1 MDKNTLIEQLNK
13 AVPRSILDVRRFGRS
28 EILSIWVETESI
40 DLLASTLKSHLD
52 LQLDWLENLS
62 VIELEGALVITYF
75 LRSFSKDTQL
85 IIRSSVV
92 PPSPQE
98 YVIVPSIRKIWSM
111 GQPME
116 DEAEEMFGIRFQ
128 EKLGLRSSQE
138 QPKQKL
144 MPEGW
149 QGFPLRKSYSFPQE
163 FYGIS
168 HFRPFNS
175 LNQKKSPH
183 ES

>member
-13 AVPRSILDVRRFGRS
+13 AVPSSILDVRRFGRS
-28 EILSIWVETESI
+28 DILSIWVETQSI
-40 DLLASTLKSHLD
+40 DLLASTVKAHLD

-75 LRSFSKDTQL
+75 LRSFSKDTKL

-92 PPSPQE
+92 PSTAHE
-98 YVIVPSIRKIWSM
+98 YVNVPSIRSIWSM
-111 GQPME
+111 GKPME

-128 EKLGLRSSQE
+128 VKPGLGFSQDHY
-138 QPKQKL
+138 KQKL

-163 FYGIS
+163 FYGIH

-175 LNQKKSPH
+175 LKQKKSSH